1 MAFNMTADQAT
12 QAGALAAS
20 IKSRQEKIAQI
31 QAMITAGNFQV
42 SQFAVIDSNN
52 SPISLILDVLDAQ
65 TSQAALQYALNV
77 YQTQLTA
84 LQAQLAAI

>member
-1 MAFNMTADQAT
+1 MAFNMTVDQAAT
-12 QAGALAAS
+12 AGQLSAS
-20 IKSRQEKIAQI
+20 IKTRTDKIAQI
-31 QAMITAGNFQV
+31 QAMITAGNWQV
-42 SQFAVIDSNN
+42 SQLTVIDPNSNPAN
-52 SPISLILDVLDAQ
+52 LVLAPLDVQ